1 MKLLTSGLLSRL
13 TLVLATLG
21 LMSCGVSPVPPFPVG
36 DFNFTISSQ
45 SLFVPI
51 GAGTGSLQISVQP
64 IEGFSLPVTVSLS
77 GLPDGVTTTPPSP
90 FTVASGG
97 SQTVVFSAARGTSP
111 GVGTV
116 TAAAIARGTVSS
128 LSHSGTF
135 SLSAAAPVYAY
146 MPNALANNVFGFS
159 VDANTGALALL
170 QSSPFTLPAQ
180 PDLVVTTAKGAF
192 LYGRG
197 EDPINHSPIL
207 ASYVI
212 DPATGSLTPGQV
224 INDDTLAN
232 SAGIIAASP
241 NGKFLYVLMPDCI
254 RVYLIDPVTGNLTLS
269 SCSSVPA
276 QPWQFVVVP
285 PGKVAYG
292 VAGFINGTQVY
303 LYSVDQNDGSL
314 ALVQSAQSPSPFAGT
329 MSSDPLGR
337 ALYVLQPALPPM
349 IHLGCG
355 DLLVLG
361 IDQQTTALT
370 YLGQY
375 GTACPQSITF
385 DPTDQ
390 YAYLSGTSGFLIT
403 ASIDGFRCDSSG
415 SLTYLPGSPF
425 ATQLSPYRGVV
436 EPSQGKFLIEIIDV
450 NIFNSGSTTLT
461 SFAID
466 TQTGSL
472 SQEPGTTIVQ
482 PNSSPADLLIVTL
495 PQ

>member
-1 MKLLTSGLLSRL
+1 MKLLTSCLLSTL

-21 LMSCGVSPVPPFPVG
+21 LMSCGVSSAPPFPVG

-51 GAGTGSLQISVQP
+51 GTGARSLQISVQP
-64 IEGFSLPVTVSLS
+64 IGGFNLPVTVSLS
-77 GLPDGVTTTPPSP
+77 GLPDGVTTTPASP
-90 FTVASGG
+90 FTVAPGG
-97 SQTVVFSAARGTSP
+97 SQTVAFSAARGTSP

-146 MPNALANNVFGFS
+146 VPNALANNVLGFS
-159 VDANTGALALL
+159 VDANTGGLTQLAG
-170 QSSPFTLPAQ
+170 SPFTLPAS
-180 PDLVVTTAKGAF
+180 PTMIVSTTQGAF
-192 LYGRG
+192 FYGVG
-197 EDPINHSPIL
+197 QDAISHTWTL
-207 ASYVI
+207 TTYVI
-212 DPATGSLTPGQV
+212 DPATGSLTQGQV

-232 SAGIIAASP
+232 STGIAASP
-241 NGKFLYVLMPDCI
+241 NGKFLYVMMPGCI

-285 PGKVAYG
+285 PGNVAYAVTG
-292 VAGFINGTQVY
+292 YINGTQVY

-314 ALVQSAQSPSPFAGT
+314 ALVQSAQSPFPFAGK

-337 ALYVLQPALPPM
+337 ALYVLTPGLG
-349 IHLGCG
+349 HLSCG

-370 YLGQY
+370 PLGQY

-385 DPTDQ
+385 DPADQ

-403 ASIDGFRCDSSG
+403 ASIDGFRSDSSG
-415 SLTYLPGSPF
+415 SLSYLPGSPF
-425 ATQLSPYRGVV
+425 ATQLSPDRGVV
-436 EPSQGKFLIEIIDV
+436 EPSQGKFLIEIIDE

-466 TQTGSL
+466 PQTGAL
-472 SQEPGTTIVQ
+472 SQVPATAITAT
-482 PNSSPADLLIVTL
+482 NSSPADLLIVAM

>member
-1 MKLLTSGLLSRL
+1 MKLLTSRLLSRS

-21 LMSCGVSPVPPFPVG
+21 LMSCGVSSVPPYPVG
-36 DFNFTISSQ
+36 DFNLTISSQ

-51 GAGTGSLQISVQP
+51 GVGVGSLQISVQP
-64 IEGFSLPVTVSLS
+64 SGGFNLPVTVSLS

-90 FTVASGG
+90 FTVAPGR
-97 SQTVVFSAARGTSP
+97 SQTVAFAAARGTSP

-135 SLSAAAPVYAY
+135 SLSAAVPVYAY
-146 MPNALANNVFGFS
+146 VPNALANNVLGYS
-159 VDANTGALALL
+159 VDANTGALAALAG
-170 QSSPFTLPAQ
+170 SPFTLPTA
-180 PDLVVTTAKGAF
+180 PAMVVLTGQGAF
-192 LYGRG
+192 LYGLG
-197 EDPINHSPIL
+197 QDAISHTSTL
-207 ASYVI
+207 TSDVI

-224 INDDTLAN
+224 INDDALAN
-232 SAGIIAASP
+232 STGIAASP
-241 NGKFLYVLMPDCI
+241 SGKFLYVIMPDCI

-276 QPWQFVVVP
+276 PSWQFVVVP
-285 PGKVAYG
+285 PGNVAYG
-292 VAGFINGTQVY
+292 AAGFINGTQVY

-314 ALVQSAQSPSPFAGT
+314 TLVQSAQNPFPFAGT

-337 ALYVLQPALPPM
+337 ALYVLTPALLPLG
-349 IHLGCG
+349 HLSCG

-361 IDQQTTALT
+361 IDQKTTAVT
-370 YLGQY
+370 PLGQY
-375 GTACPQSITF
+375 GACPQSITF
-385 DPTDQ
+385 DPADQ
-390 YAYLSGTSGFLIT
+390 YAYLSGASGFLVT
-403 ASIDGFRCDSSG
+403 ASIYGFRCDSSG

-425 ATQLSPYRGVV
+425 AAQLSPYRGVV
-436 EPSQGKFLIEIIDV
+436 EPSQGKFLIEIIDE

-466 TQTGSL
+466 TQTGAL
-472 SQEPGTTIVQ
+472 SQVPGTAIVQ
-482 PNSSPADLLIVTL
+482 PNSSPADLMIVAM